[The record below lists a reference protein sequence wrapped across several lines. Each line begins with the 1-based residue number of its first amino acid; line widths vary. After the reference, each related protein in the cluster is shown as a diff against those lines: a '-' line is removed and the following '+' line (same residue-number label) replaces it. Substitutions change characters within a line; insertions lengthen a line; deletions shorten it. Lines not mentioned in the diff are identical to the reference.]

1 MASWQFLVSNDK
13 AGWQGDAAPL
23 SMVQQRGC
31 SAEEGGGGVDL
42 VRTLPR
48 EQAKARKAWQR
59 GEVRSQQG
67 SNKARHV
74 TITGAGS
81 LVNGWLH
88 GDERWRLSITVGDV
102 GCRIRPWPQ
111 LPRACPLAQPPAS
124 VVATHRVCCR
134 LPPKIDISYF
144 CGQQTSS
151 WRWCHNIL
159 CIRAIG

>member
-1 MASWQFLVSNDK
+1 MVSNDK
-13 AGWQGDAAPL
+13 VGWQGDAAPL

-48 EQAKARKAWQR
+48 EQAKARKVWQQ
-59 GEVRSQQG
+59 GEVRSQQE

-111 LPRACPLAQPPAS
+111 LPQACPLAQPPAS
-124 VVATHRVCCR
+124 IVATHRVCCR

-151 WRWCHNIL
+151 WR
-159 CIRAIG
+159 